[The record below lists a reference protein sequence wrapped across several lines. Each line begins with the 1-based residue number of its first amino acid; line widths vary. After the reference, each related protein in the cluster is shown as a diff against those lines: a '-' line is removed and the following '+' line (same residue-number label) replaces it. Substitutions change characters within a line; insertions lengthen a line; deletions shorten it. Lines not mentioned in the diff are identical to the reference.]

1 MPETHQIAI
10 VGARRARQGTG
21 AYLAAAFARLGQD
34 IRGIVGTSDGSVAEA
49 ERALRQ
55 DYHIRTTGYTSL
67 AALLDEQ
74 TVDILVIASPHD
86 THLEYLRQGVAA
98 GCHVF
103 CEKPLWFPPLAEMP
117 DSADGIADA
126 VSRILAVAAVADLH
140 IGVNLQWPF
149 TLAHYRQL
157 HPLPDDAA
165 QIQSFDM
172 RLSPASR
179 GRAMVLDSAPHLVSM
194 LHALLGQGDIEN
206 HELRWQNGEQTRAD
220 IAFDYRHRAGA
231 TRVRLELAQSKQ
243 QPRPAGYSING
254 NAVERRVSMKDYVQS
269 LAGGG
274 GEVTMP
280 DLLTESAKHFLE
292 QAGNRAPGDE
302 GGIVHGLRLL
312 HRLVSAG

>member
-1 MPETHQIAI
+1 MSATHQIAI
-10 VGARRARQGTG
+10 VGARRVRQGTG
-21 AYLAAAFARLGQD
+21 PYLAAALARLGHD

-55 DYHIRTTGYTSL
+55 DYHIQTKGYTSL

-86 THLEYLRQGVAA
+86 THLEYLRQGVTA

-117 DSADGIADA
+117 GSADDIADA

-172 RLSPASR
+172 RLSPASQ
-179 GRAMVLDSAPHLVSM
+179 GRAMVLDSAPHLISM
-194 LHALLGQGDIEN
+194 LHALLGQGDVDN
-206 HELRWQNGEQTRAD
+206 LELRWQDDEQTRAD
-220 IAFDYRHRAGA
+220 IAFGYRHRAGA
-231 TRVRLELAQSKQ
+231 TRVRLELSQSKQ
-243 QPRPAGYSING
+243 QPRPAGYAING
-254 NAVERRVSMKDYVQS
+254 NAVERRVSMEDYVQS

-280 DLLTESAKHFLE
+280 DLLTESVRHFLE
-292 QAGNRAPGDE
+292 QAGNRAPGGE
-302 GGIVHGLRLL
+302 GGIVHSLRLL
-312 HRLVSAG
+312 HQLVSAG